1 MEKINEYCSFSSEK
15 GNWNFLNKII
25 TYENQLFPITND
37 SIKNLKDINLS
48 DNDDISV
55 INNNQLI
62 IDEEISESL
71 LLYVLTWNIHGKFPE
86 GEEIRKIIPKKT
98 KENSPENYYQKSRHF
113 DLFVI
118 NTQECLRSIGAS
130 FFNSSKEDWVNALK
144 IYFGD
149 DYINLVNSNL
159 NSFHIAVFV
168 KKEKINYFTELKTGF
183 IKTGFMNILAN
194 KGAIGVSMKYQGK
207 SLLFVCCHLSSGQD
221 RIDARNS
228 DFKKIS
234 LGLNLK
240 PTSKFNKNL
249 DNIKLGLNN
258 RGKYNSSTCPGEII
272 GFGKNNNN
280 NYGSNLF
287 ETKNIKVL
295 SEIQDEEEKETL
307 KLKTFGIR
315 KSMAL
320 THSHNNLKEEI
331 KVDNNKLLK
340 TNTIINQ
347 QKYNFCFNKNNKN
360 SSDERSES
368 NLNSINK
375 MEESNHNS
383 IHNSIHNN
391 INNYNINYSP
401 QKRITPIKQ
410 IVTKSTSDLLNSD
423 NVNSNIKKKTSQNM
437 EYLLFK
443 GDTKSTNAV
452 TKIISS
458 NIDEQN
464 IKIKTDLSGDLD
476 LEPYTGMNQ
485 YDLVIFSGDLN
496 YRINMEKEEV
506 KKLIDNNDFETLLE
520 KDQLYCAINKKEIDL
535 DDFYEGKINFMPT
548 YKFQDGTNEYDYTE
562 RVPGWTD
569 RILYR
574 ANNLNDIILCK
585 YSSITDVKT
594 SDHKPV
600 YAIFKLNFNHEKN
613 KKKYK
618 NIENGCNIL

>member
-86 GEEIRKIIPKKT
+86 DEEIKKIIPKKT
-98 KENSPENYYQKSRHF
+98 KENSPENFYQKSRYF

-130 FFNSSKEDWVNALK
+130 FFNSSKEDWENALK

-249 DNIKLGLNN
+249 DNIKLGLNSK
-258 RGKYNSSTCPGEII
+258 GIYNSSTCPGEII
-272 GFGKNNNN
+272 GVGNNNN
-280 NYGSNLF
+280 NNNNKYGSNYI

-295 SEIQDEEEKETL
+295 SEIQDEEEKEAL
-307 KLKTFGIR
+307 KIIGIR
-315 KSMAL
+315 KSFVL
-320 THSHNNLKEEI
+320 NSHNNLLEEMKI
-331 KVDNNKLLK
+331 DSNLTKNRTIITKNKLDISSNK
-340 TNTIINQ
+340 FNNNISVG
-347 QKYNFCFNKNNKN
+347 QKSESEMNNSIAKKQENNKNN
-360 SSDERSES
+360 S
-368 NLNSINK
+368 NTNQ
-375 MEESNHNS
+375 
-383 IHNSIHNN
+383 
-391 INNYNINYSP
+391 YNISNSP
-401 QKRITPIKQ
+401 KRRITPIKE
-410 IVTKSTSDLLNSD
+410 IITKKSTGDYMNSE
-423 NVNSNIKKKTSQNM
+423 NHNSNTKKASQNLD
-437 EYLLFK
+437 YILFK
-443 GDTKSTNAV
+443 GDSKSTNGV
-452 TKIISS
+452 SKIISS

-464 IKIKTDLSGDLD
+464 LKNLELNGDID
-476 LEPYTGMNQ
+476 LEPGMNQ

-520 KDQLYCAINKKEIDL
+520 NDQLYCAIKKKEIDL

-548 YKFQDGTNEYDYTE
+548 YKFLDGTNEYDYAE

-574 ANNLNDIILCK
+574 ANNLSDIILCK
-585 YSSITDVKT
+585 YSSIADVKT

-600 YAIFKLNFNHEKN
+600 FAIFKINFNHEKN
-613 KKKYK
+613 KNKYK
-618 NIENGCNIL
+618 NIESGCKIF

>member
-15 GNWNFLNKII
+15 GNWNFLKKII

-37 SIKNLKDINLS
+37 SIKNLRDINLS
-48 DNDDISV
+48 ENEDISV

-86 GEEIRKIIPKKT
+86 GEEIRKILPKKT
-98 KENSPENYYQKSRHF
+98 KENSCDNSYQKSRYF
-113 DLFVI
+113 DLYVI

-144 IYFGD
+144 DYLGD

-194 KGAIGVSMKYQGK
+194 KGAIGVSMKYQNK
-207 SLLFVCCHLSSGQD
+207 TLLFVCCHLSSGQD

-240 PTSKFNKNL
+240 PTSKFNRNL

-258 RGKYNSSTCPGEII
+258 REIYNSNCCPGEIV
-272 GFGKNNNN
+272 GNNNKN
-280 NYGSNLF
+280 FF
-287 ETKNIKVL
+287 EEEKKIKVI
-295 SEIQDEEEKETL
+295 SEIQDIEEKEDF
-307 KLKTFGIR
+307 KKIGIR
-315 KSMAL
+315 KSSLAL
-320 THSHNNLKEEI
+320 PHSKDIDIVNI
-331 KVDNNKLLK
+331 DDKLLK
-340 TNTIINQ
+340 TKTIINQ
-347 QKYNFCFNKNNKN
+347 KKLSFFYNNKNNENNNESQSGSDINSNINRIDISKKIKN
-360 SSDERSES
+360 
-368 NLNSINK
+368 NLNF
-375 MEESNHNS
+375 
-383 IHNSIHNN
+383 
-391 INNYNINYSP
+391 SP
-401 QKRITPIKQ
+401 QKRITPIKP
-410 IVTKSTSDLLNSD
+410 IITKSTNELINSD
-423 NVNSNIKKKTSQNM
+423 NINSNYKKSPHNP
-437 EYLLFK
+437 EYLIAK

-452 TKIISS
+452 TKMISS

-464 IKIKTDLSGDLD
+464 LKIKTELSCDLD
-476 LEPYTGMNQ
+476 LEPYSGMNQ

-496 YRINMEKEEV
+496 YRINMDKEEV
-506 KKLIDNNDFETLLE
+506 KKLISNNDVETLLE
-520 KDQLYCAINKKEIDL
+520 KDQLYSAINKREIDL
-535 DDFYEGKINFMPT
+535 DDFYEGRINFMPT
-548 YKFQDGTNEYDYTE
+548 YKFLDGTNEYDYSE

-574 ANNLNDIILCK
+574 ANNLSDIILCK
-585 YSSITDVKT
+585 YSSIADVKT

-600 YAIFKLNFNHEKN
+600 FAIFKINFNHEKN
-613 KKKYK
+613 KNKYK
-618 NIENGCNIL
+618 NIENGCYIF

>member
-15 GNWNFLNKII
+15 GNWNFLKKII

-37 SIKNLKDINLS
+37 SIKNLRDINLS
-48 DNDDISV
+48 ENEDISV

-86 GEEIRKIIPKKT
+86 GEEIRKILPKKT
-98 KENSPENYYQKSRHF
+98 KENSCDNSYQKSRYF
-113 DLFVI
+113 DLYVI

-144 IYFGD
+144 DYLGD

-194 KGAIGVSMKYQGK
+194 KGAIGVSMKYQNK
-207 SLLFVCCHLSSGQD
+207 TLLFVCCHLSSGQD

-258 RGKYNSSTCPGEII
+258 REIYNSNCCPGEIV
-272 GFGKNNNN
+272 GNNNKN
-280 NYGSNLF
+280 FF
-287 ETKNIKVL
+287 EEEKKIKVI
-295 SEIQDEEEKETL
+295 SEIQDIEEKEDF
-307 KLKTFGIR
+307 KKIGIR
-315 KSMAL
+315 KSSLAL
-320 THSHNNLKEEI
+320 PHSKDIDIVNI
-331 KVDNNKLLK
+331 DDKLLK
-340 TNTIINQ
+340 TKTIINQ
-347 QKYNFCFNKNNKN
+347 KKLSFFYNNKNNENNNESQSGSDINSNINRIDISKKVKN
-360 SSDERSES
+360 
-368 NLNSINK
+368 NLNF
-375 MEESNHNS
+375 
-383 IHNSIHNN
+383 
-391 INNYNINYSP
+391 SP
-401 QKRITPIKQ
+401 QKRITPIKP
-410 IVTKSTSDLLNSD
+410 IITKSTNELINSD
-423 NVNSNIKKKTSQNM
+423 NINSNYKKSPHNP
-437 EYLLFK
+437 EYLIAK

-452 TKIISS
+452 TKMISS

-464 IKIKTDLSGDLD
+464 LKIKTELSCDLD
-476 LEPYTGMNQ
+476 LEPYSGMNQ

-496 YRINMEKEEV
+496 YRINMDKEEV
-506 KKLIDNNDFETLLE
+506 KKLISNNDVETLLE
-520 KDQLYCAINKKEIDL
+520 KDQLYSAINKREIDL
-535 DDFYEGKINFMPT
+535 DDFYEGRINFMPT
-548 YKFQDGTNEYDYTE
+548 YKFLDGTNEYDYAE

-574 ANNLNDIILCK
+574 ANNLSDIILCK
-585 YSSITDVKT
+585 YSSIADVKT

-600 YAIFKLNFNHEKN
+600 FAIFKINFNHEKN
-613 KKKYK
+613 KNKYK
-618 NIENGCNIL
+618 NIENGCNIF

>member
-25 TYENQLFPITND
+25 TYENRLFPITND

-55 INNNQLI
+55 INNNQAV

-71 LLYVLTWNIHGKFPE
+71 LLYVLTWNIHGKFPV
-86 GEEIRKIIPKKT
+86 GEEIQKILPKKT
-98 KENSPENYYQKSRHF
+98 KENSPDNFYQKSRYF

-144 IYFGD
+144 AYFGD

-221 RIDARNS
+221 KIDARNS

-249 DNIKLGLNN
+249 DNIKLGLSN
-258 RGKYNSSTCPGEII
+258 KTIYNSNCCPGAGEII
-272 GFGKNNNN
+272 GNQNFD
-280 NYGSNLF
+280 SNFLSD
-287 ETKNIKVL
+287 TKKIKVL
-295 SEIQDEEEKETL
+295 SAIQDDED
-307 KLKTFGIR
+307 
-315 KSMAL
+315 
-320 THSHNNLKEEI
+320 EI
-331 KVDNNKLLK
+331 KVTKIGIRNSVGLNHDNIMGLINNFDNNFMKN
-340 TNTIINQ
+340 NTIS
-347 QKYNFCFNKNNKN
+347 QKKMSYYFNKKLNDEISDDISNANTNNNYTKT
-360 SSDERSES
+360 
-368 NLNSINK
+368 K
-375 MEESNHNS
+375 T
-383 IHNSIHNN
+383 
-391 INNYNINYSP
+391 INNFSS
-401 QKRITPIKQ
+401 QKRITPLKQ
-410 IVTKSTSDLLNSD
+410 IGTKVTDEIIINSKNNLNSKEE
-423 NVNSNIKKKTSQNM
+423 NKSPRNM
-437 EYLLFK
+437 DFILFK
-443 GDTKSTNAV
+443 AGDSKSTNAV
-452 TKIISS
+452 TKIIAS

-464 IKIKTDLSGDLD
+464 LKVKTDIGVDLD
-476 LEPYTGMNQ
+476 LEPYCGMNQ

-496 YRINMEKEEV
+496 YRINMDKEEV
-506 KKLIDNNDFETLLE
+506 KKLIKNKELETLLE
-520 KDQLYCAINKKEIDL
+520 NDQLYSAINKKEIDL
-535 DDFYEGKINFMPT
+535 DDFYEGRINFMPT
-548 YKFQDGTNEYDYTE
+548 YKFHDGTDDYDYEE

-574 ANNLNDIILCK
+574 ANNLSDVIQCK
-585 YSSITDVKT
+585 YSCISEVKT

-600 YAIFKLNFNHEKN
+600 FAIFKINFNHEKN

-618 NIENGCNIL
+618 DIEKGCNIV